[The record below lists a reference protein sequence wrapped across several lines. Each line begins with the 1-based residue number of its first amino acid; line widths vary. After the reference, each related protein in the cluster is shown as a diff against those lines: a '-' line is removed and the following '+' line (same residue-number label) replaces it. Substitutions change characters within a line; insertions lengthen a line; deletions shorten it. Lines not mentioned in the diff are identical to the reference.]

1 MAIKKIEIKEEIFE
15 ELFHE
20 PQDFGELFHWMGLS
34 SEMLG
39 KGHMNIHEEE
49 YAAYISNNAN
59 SWNYAAKWE
68 LVQDKS
74 MHQFFLDL
82 PKVMQ
87 QPIEEYSQDGFLM
100 LHVDHVKV
108 FLDDNIH
115 GWIENDKD
123 GYSEK
128 SILPTV
134 EKLFPGNVVAPL
146 NPYVREVAPHAKM
159 IKTELKNE
167 ILKFATET
175 LGNETKLHINGQ
187 KIIVHP
193 YTKEA
198 EEKLGEYATNVKRN
212 WAQEYY
218 DSLNK

>member
-20 PQDFGELFHWMGLS
+20 PQDIGQLFHWMGLE
-34 SEMLG
+34 SEKLG
-39 KGHMNIHEEE
+39 DGHMNIPHPE
-49 YAAYISNNAN
+49 YASYFINSAN
-59 SWNYAAKWE
+59 SWNYRAEWGI
-68 LVQDKS
+68 VQDKS

-82 PKVMQ
+82 PKTMQ
-87 QPIEEYSQDGFLM
+87 ELIKEKSQDGFLM

-108 FLDDNIH
+108 FLDDIIH
-115 GWIENDKD
+115 GWIEDDED

-128 SILPTV
+128 VILPTI
-134 EKLFPGNVVAPL
+134 EKLFPGNVVEPI
-146 NPYVREVAPHAKM
+146 NSYVREMAPHAKM

-175 LGNETKLHINGQ
+175 LGNETKLHINGT

>member
-1 MAIKKIEIKEEIFE
+1 MAIEKIEIKEEIFE

-39 KGHMNIHEEE
+39 EGNMNIHEEE

-115 GWIENDKD
+115 GWIENDED

-128 SILPTV
+128 SILPTI

-175 LGNETKLHINGQ
+175 LRNETKLHINGQ
-187 KIIVHP
+187 EIIVHP

-198 EEKLGEYATNVKRN
+198 EEKLGEYATNVMRN

>member
-1 MAIKKIEIKEEIFE
+1 MAIKQIEIKEEIFE

-20 PQDFGELFHWMGLS
+20 PQDIGQLFHWMGLE
-34 SEMLG
+34 SEKLG
-39 KGHMNIHEEE
+39 DGHMNIQDEE
-49 YAAYISNNAN
+49 YASYFSNSAN
-59 SWNYAAKWE
+59 SWNYAEKWE
-68 LVQDKS
+68 IVQDKS

-87 QPIEEYSQDGFLM
+87 QQIEEDSQDGFLM

-108 FLDDNIH
+108 LLDDIIH
-115 GWIENDKD
+115 GWIEDDED

-128 SILPTV
+128 VILPTI
-134 EKLFPGNVVAPL
+134 EKLFPGNVVEPI
-146 NPYVREVAPHAKM
+146 NSYVREMAPHAKM

-175 LGNETKLHINGQ
+175 LGNETKLHINGT